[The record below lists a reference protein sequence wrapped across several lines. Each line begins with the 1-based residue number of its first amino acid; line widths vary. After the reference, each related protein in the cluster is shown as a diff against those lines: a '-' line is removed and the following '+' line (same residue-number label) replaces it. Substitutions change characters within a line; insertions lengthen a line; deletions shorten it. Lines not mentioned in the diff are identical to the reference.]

1 MCCLHQPAKGALHR
15 SDDIERRWEKGINWE
30 QPTSESSSCWF
41 VTNAVVVDK
50 DVKPNFVILS
60 LAELRIRGQL
70 VSRPENIIRFHRSK
84 DGTDDVSHAILT
96 MMNGDQLSYQL
107 PLTVYE
113 IKERLPRLPACT
125 IYKVVH
131 GTRVLENWYTLAGMD
146 HRLSVIVVKAS
157 HRDWILDLLGH

>member
-1 MCCLHQPAKGALHR
+1 MVRYLSGEADADA
-15 SDDIERRWEKGINWE
+15 SA
-30 QPTSESSSCWF
+30 TS
-41 VTNAVVVDK
+41 
-50 DVKPNFVILS
+50 KPS
-60 LAELRIRGQL
+60 LAVTIHPERIARL
-70 VSRPENIIRFHRSK
+70 HRSK
-84 DGTDDVSHAILT
+84 DDTDDISHAILT

-113 IKERLPRLPACT
+113 IKGRLPRLPACT

-131 GTRVLENWYTLAGMD
+131 GTHVLENWYTLAGMD